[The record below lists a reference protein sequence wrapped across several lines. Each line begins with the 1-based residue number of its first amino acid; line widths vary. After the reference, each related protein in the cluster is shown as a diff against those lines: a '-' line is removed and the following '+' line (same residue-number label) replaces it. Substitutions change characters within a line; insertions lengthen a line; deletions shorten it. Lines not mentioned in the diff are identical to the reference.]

1 MELHEHQPRHV
12 GDGDDEEERDGAE
25 KKHQRRPVIADPD
38 FLQVANLDARVLVRL
53 RILLAERLL
62 DTREILTRLLERD
75 AA

>member
-1 MELHEHQPRHV
+1 MAMTKRSATAPKRSTS
-12 GDGDDEEERDGAE
+12 A
-25 KKHQRRPVIADPD
+25 RPVIADPD